1 MNILIPHSW
10 LLEYLATEAK
20 PAQIAE
26 LLSLT
31 GPSVERVYSETEDSV
46 YDIEVTT
53 NRADSLSI
61 RGIAREVAVTL
72 NQHNISCKFQD
83 KTFASPTVDPHTLPL
98 PKIINDPQL
107 CHRITCVILSNIE
120 DSPTPEWMSKRLTAI
135 QANIHSSAI
144 DITNYVTHELGHP
157 CHAFDY
163 DKIMQKGGEIHV
175 VEANP
180 NESFVTLDGSAFTTV
195 GGEVVF
201 KNGQG
206 EIIDLPSIKGTLNT
220 SVDQSTKNIL
230 LLLESII
237 PEKVRYSSMTHSIRT
252 VAAQLMEKGIDP
264 HLAEPVLFFASELYQ
279 SLCSATIACP
289 VYDDFPVR
297 VQPQVVNFPLSTL
310 QTYLGISLESQAV
323 TSILTQLGCTI
334 EASDNQFVQVL
345 PPTYRP
351 DLKIPADIVEEVARV
366 YGYHNLPSKLMD
378 TQLPLHPPLQ
388 QSFTLE
394 TIVRSTL
401 SLTGWQ
407 EIYTY
412 SLVSEELANQS
423 GFEMKNHL
431 KLLNPLSDDRV
442 FLRRSLLPSLREAV
456 HKNPLRE
463 HLSVFEI
470 AHAYEPQTDQL
481 PIETLLLGMVS
492 KLELRTFRGYLDA
505 LFQKLHID
513 TKNIEI
519 VELSTTSDQKIPFKT
534 TTETTQMAT
543 IIFQEKLI
551 GALHIFSDGLIGA
564 ELYMAQL
571 MELAHSHPSYVTLA
585 KTTPIIE
592 DLTFTFPPHTQIG
605 QVIHQIEMAQ
615 PLVAKVQLKSIY
627 NQNYT
632 LTIWYHDDT
641 ENISNEKVEPI
652 RKELA
657 QLIEN
662 TWNAT
667 LVGTL

>member
-31 GPSVERVYSETEDSV
+31 GPSVERVYSEAEDSV

-72 NQHNISCKFQD
+72 NQHNIACKFQD
-83 KTFASPTVDPHTLPL
+83 KTFASPTVGPHTLPL

-279 SLCSATIACP
+279 SLCSATVASP
-289 VYDDFPVR
+289 VYDDFPVT
-297 VQPQVVNFPLSTL
+297 VQSQVVNFPLSTL

-351 DLKIPADIVEEVARV
+351 DLKIPADIVEEVARI

-388 QSFTLE
+388 QSFALE

-423 GFEMKNHL
+423 GFEITNHL

-470 AHAYEPQTDQL
+470 AHAYEPQADQL

-505 LFQKLHID
+505 LFQRLHID
-513 TKNIEI
+513 TKNIKI
-519 VELSTTSDQKIPFKT
+519 VELSTTSDQKIPFNS

-543 IIFQEKLI
+543 IIFQKKLI
-551 GALHIFSDGLIGA
+551 GVLHIFSDGLIGA
-564 ELYMAQL
+564 ELHMDQL